1 MIEKNLNKF
10 LMIVFVLII
19 NHTIKIK
26 IMKIKTLLYVYE
38 YILNLID
45 IFLLKKLY
53 LHRDICEIVE
63 RLVCEICETSTD
75 FRAFYVS
82 DNP

>member
-1 MIEKNLNKF
+1 
-10 LMIVFVLII
+10 
-19 NHTIKIK
+19 
-26 IMKIKTLLYVYE
+26 MKIKTLLYVYE

-63 RLVCEICETSTD
+63 RLICENQHGFQSVLCVGQSINELI
-75 FRAFYVS
+75 FYKRHSKSMIKRAFQGN
-82 DNP
+82 D